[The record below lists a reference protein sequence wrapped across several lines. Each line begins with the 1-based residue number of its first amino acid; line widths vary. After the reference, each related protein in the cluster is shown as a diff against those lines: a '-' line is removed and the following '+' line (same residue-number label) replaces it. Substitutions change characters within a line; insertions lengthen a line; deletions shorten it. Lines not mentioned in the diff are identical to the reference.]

1 MRVSHPF
8 LLLAARKKTVNWWL
22 CTDAALAAPRLHDQL
37 QPNLTTFEIGYD
49 EDVVEDMAARGHN
62 VTWVAAV
69 PGLASA
75 QGILRTLNG
84 TLQAVGEPRQY
95 ASGGSVWVA

>member
-1 MRVSHPF
+1 MG
-8 LLLAARKKTVNWWL
+8 WGMI
-22 CTDAALAAPRLHDQL
+22 DAALKAPRLHDQL

-49 EDVVEDMAARGHN
+49 GDVVEDLAKRGHN

-75 QGILRTLNG
+75 QGILRLRNG

-95 ASGGSVWVA
+95 ASGGSVWLV